1 MHSSAHFQTTQ
12 ASRIAKRLLNHWK
25 HKFEVAE
32 SSDQLQIMMPTAT
45 ISLIPQVQALLVHI
59 QLQDTEADLTRL
71 EQVVLDHL
79 IRMGQ
84 EPLTAI
90 WQRH

>member
-1 MHSSAHFQTTQ
+1 MHSSAHIHTTQ

-45 ISLIPQVQALLVHI
+45 ISLIPQVQALLV
-59 QLQDTEADLTRL
+59 
-71 EQVVLDHL
+71 
-79 IRMGQ
+79 
-84 EPLTAI
+84 
-90 WQRH
+90 